1 MRVII
6 KHITIHS
13 LRCLKDRISE
23 RGLHL
28 RKRSQST
35 RTTNTKEFIV
45 YIAFLAIFIFFSI
58 LLRGRGFLSSENL
71 MNIARQTAMISVMA
85 VGMTFVLAAGEID
98 LSIGSIVALA
108 SLTTALALRHSTLLV
123 GVIVGLGTG
132 VLIGMVNGLFVAK
145 IGVPS
150 FLVTLGMT
158 GIITG
163 LARWITQLKSIPVT
177 NKTYNFIFGS
187 GDIGPI
193 SILFIWTIVLLILG
207 QITLKKTKFGRYVLA
222 TGGNKISALY
232 SGINVERIKFLV
244 MVLNGALAA
253 LAGMLY
259 AGRLHG
265 ARYTLGETD
274 LMTVIAAV
282 IIGGTSMS
290 GGRGSVIGSIVGSL
304 IMGMINNG
312 LILMGLSVD
321 QQMIFRGLI
330 IIIAVSLTMR
340 EKQK

>member
-1 MRVII
+1 MPKVRFDA
-6 KHITIHS
+6 
-13 LRCLKDRISE
+13 RMARRLK
-23 RGLHL
+23 
-28 RKRSQST
+28 
-35 RTTNTKEFIV
+35 NYIV
-45 YIAFLAIFIFFSI
+45 YISFVCIFSFFAIVLAN
-58 LLRGRGFLSSENL
+58 RGFLTPGNL

-85 VGMTFVLAAGEID
+85 IGMTFVLSAGEID

-108 SLTTALALRHSTLLV
+108 SLATALGLRNWGFFGGVAAGLLT
-123 GVIVGLGTG
+123 GLVFGA
-132 VLIGMVNGLFVAK
+132 VNGFIVSR

-163 LARWITQLKSIPVT
+163 LARWITKLQSVPIVDS
-177 NKTYNFIFGS
+177 TYNFIFGS
-187 GDIGPI
+187 GDFGPI
-193 SILFIWTIVLLILG
+193 SILFVWTVVLLAAG
-207 QITLKKTKFGRYVLA
+207 QVVLKKTRFGWSALA
-222 TGGNKISALY
+222 VGGNKVSANY
-232 SGINVERIKFLV
+232 SGISVGSIKMKV
-244 MVLNGALAA
+244 MVLNGVLAA

-282 IIGGTSMS
+282 IIGGTSMA
-290 GGRGSVIGSIVGSL
+290 GGKGSVIGSVVGSL

-321 QQMIFRGLI
+321 QQMMFRGII
-330 IIIAVSLTMR
+330 IIIAVSLTMG
-340 EKQK
+340 EKQS

>member
-1 MRVII
+1 M
-6 KHITIHS
+6 
-13 LRCLKDRISE
+13 LLKV
-23 RGLHL
+23 
-28 RKRSQST
+28 KKQKARSIN
-35 RTTNTKEFIV
+35 TTEFIV

-58 LLRGRGFLSSENL
+58 VLRGRGFLSSENL

-123 GVIVGLGTG
+123 GVGVGLGTG

-177 NKTYNFIFGS
+177 NKTYNFLFGS

-207 QITLKKTKFGRYVLA
+207 QITLRKTRFGRYVLA

-232 SGINVERIKFLV
+232 SGINVDRIKFSV
-244 MVLNGALAA
+244 MALNGTLAA

-282 IIGGTSMS
+282 IIGGTSLS
-290 GGRGSVIGSIVGSL
+290 GGRGSVVGSVVGSL

-330 IIIAVSLTMR
+330 IIIAVSFTMR
-340 EKQK
+340 EKKK

>member
-330 IIIAVSLTMR
+330 IIIQFL
-340 EKQK
+340 